1 VQVAL
6 STLIQ
11 LNSIFQDVFDDP
23 QLIVGADTSSTDLRD
38 WDSVA
43 QVKLVLSIEEAFA
56 IRFTSDELS
65 SIHSVGDFIAAVA
78 KQKGSPE

>member
-1 VQVAL
+1 MAL